1 MHVPYT
7 VCFMTKNVIPTLC
20 DVRIRNFYMSER
32 EQNYINKYVKKAL
45 RALKGWSRNVQ
56 HFSEVRI
63 VVVGCH

>member
-1 MHVPYT
+1 MYVPYT
-7 VCFMTKNVIPTLC
+7 VCFMTKNVIPRR

-32 EQNYINKYVKKAL
+32 EQNYKNKYVKKAL